1 MRAPPSDLALSLA
14 AYELYG
20 SSAPT
25 YPPWAAR
32 ALRWRDAARWNESRS
47 RFLFGRV
54 WGDGVLFSEHA
65 RRFGRSRNWSLV
77 RDSSLR
83 HCLRRFGPPAPCAR
97 RALPAVRRGR
107 YRRWRRV
114 EITKQAS
121 KSGYLLYNI
130 NNEETRATRSPSM
143 RRSSFDDA
151 LATRYTLYDGAMTR
165 CLCVRR
171 SRVDAVGP
179 ANCPF
184 CVDFCSACHVSP
196 VFPISRFV
204 PSVRETKV
212 VFGWPPLFG
221 CKGTRSLYA
230 WGRREHG
237 TQARLGIE
245 AFAG

>member
-1 MRAPPSDLALSLA
+1 MGGAALARRGAVERVSEPLSFRASLGRRSTLFRACAPFWAVTKSVAGPRFVSSTLSSEVWTAGAVRAPRPS
-14 AYELYG
+14 G
-20 SSAPT
+20 GAP
-25 YPPWAAR
+25 R
-32 ALRWRDAARWNESRS
+32 A
-47 RFLFGRV
+47 
-54 WGDGVLFSEHA
+54 
-65 RRFGRSRNWSLV
+65 
-77 RDSSLR
+77 
-83 HCLRRFGPPAPCAR
+83 
-97 RALPAVRRGR
+97 R

-130 NNEETRATRSPSM
+130 IM
-143 RRSSFDDA
+143 RRRERRAPRRCVDRASTTRWRRA
-151 LATRYTLYDGAMTR
+151 RRYTLYDGAMTR

>member
-1 MRAPPSDLALSLA
+1 MGGARAALARRGAVERVSEPLSFRASLGRRSTLFRACAPFWAVTKLVAGPRFVSSTLSSEVWTAGAVRAPRPSGGAPRAVSAMA
-14 AYELYG
+14 AC
-20 SSAPT
+20 
-25 YPPWAAR
+25 
-32 ALRWRDAARWNESRS
+32 
-47 RFLFGRV
+47 
-54 WGDGVLFSEHA
+54 GD
-65 RRFGRSRNWSLV
+65 N
-77 RDSSLR
+77 
-83 HCLRRFGPPAPCAR
+83 
-97 RALPAVRRGR
+97 
-107 YRRWRRV
+107 
-114 EITKQAS
+114 KAS
-121 KSGYLLYNI
+121 KQVGILALLYNI
-130 NNEETRATRSPSM
+130 IM
-143 RRSSFDDA
+143 RRRERRAPRRCVDRASTTRWRRA
-151 LATRYTLYDGAMTR
+151 RRYTLYDGAMTR

-179 ANCPF
+179 ADCPF

-204 PSVRETKV
+204 PSGRETIV

>member
-1 MRAPPSDLALSLA
+1 MGGARAALARLGAVERVSEPLSFRASLGRRSTLFRACAPFWAVTKLVAGPRFVSSTLSSEVWTAGTVRAPRPS
-14 AYELYG
+14 G
-20 SSAPT
+20 GAP
-25 YPPWAAR
+25 R
-32 ALRWRDAARWNESRS
+32 A
-47 RFLFGRV
+47 
-54 WGDGVLFSEHA
+54 
-65 RRFGRSRNWSLV
+65 
-77 RDSSLR
+77 
-83 HCLRRFGPPAPCAR
+83 
-97 RALPAVRRGR
+97 R

-114 EITKQAS
+114 ERTKQAS

-130 NNEETRATRSPSM
+130 IM
-143 RRSSFDDA
+143 RRRERRAPRRCVDRASTTRWRRA
-151 LATRYTLYDGAMTR
+151 RRYTLYDGAMTR

>member
-1 MRAPPSDLALSLA
+1 MSCTARRLRPIRHGRRARCAGATRRGGTSLGA
-14 AYELYG
+14 A
-20 SSAPT
+20 
-25 YPPWAAR
+25 
-32 ALRWRDAARWNESRS
+32 
-47 RFLFGRV
+47 
-54 WGDGVLFSEHA
+54 LFSGEFGATEYRYSFQQA
-65 RRFGRSRNWSLV
+65 RRFGRSRNRSLV

-130 NNEETRATRSPSM
+130 IM
-143 RRSSFDDA
+143 RRRERRAPRRCVDRASTTRWRRA
-151 LATRYTLYDGAMTR
+151 RRYTLYDGAMTR

-221 CKGTRSLYA
+221 C
-230 WGRREHG
+230 
-237 TQARLGIE
+237 
-245 AFAG
+245 

>member
-1 MRAPPSDLALSLA
+1 MSRARAMRAPPSDLALSLA

-54 WGDGVLFSEHA
+54 WGDGVLFSDHA
-65 RRFGRSRNWSLV
+65 RRFGRSKSVAGPRFVSSTLSSEVWTAGTV
-77 RDSSLR
+77 R
-83 HCLRRFGPPAPCAR
+83 APRPSGGAP
-97 RALPAVRRGR
+97 RAR

-151 LATRYTLYDGAMTR
+151 LATR
-165 CLCVRR
+165 
-171 SRVDAVGP
+171 
-179 ANCPF
+179 
-184 CVDFCSACHVSP
+184 
-196 VFPISRFV
+196 
-204 PSVRETKV
+204 
-212 VFGWPPLFG
+212 
-221 CKGTRSLYA
+221 
-230 WGRREHG
+230 
-237 TQARLGIE
+237 
-245 AFAG
+245 

>member
-1 MRAPPSDLALSLA
+1 MSRARAMRAPPSDLALSLA

-54 WGDGVLFSEHA
+54 WGDGVPGTLFRACAPFWAVTKLVAGPRFVSSTLSSEVWTA
-65 RRFGRSRNWSLV
+65 GTV
-77 RDSSLR
+77 R
-83 HCLRRFGPPAPCAR
+83 APRPSGGAP
-97 RALPAVRRGR
+97 RAR

-151 LATRYTLYDGAMTR
+151 LATR
-165 CLCVRR
+165 
-171 SRVDAVGP
+171 
-179 ANCPF
+179 
-184 CVDFCSACHVSP
+184 
-196 VFPISRFV
+196 
-204 PSVRETKV
+204 
-212 VFGWPPLFG
+212 
-221 CKGTRSLYA
+221 
-230 WGRREHG
+230 
-237 TQARLGIE
+237 
-245 AFAG
+245 

>member
-32 ALRWRDAARWNESRS
+32 SLARRGAVERVSEPLSFRAS
-47 RFLFGRV
+47 LGRRT
-54 WGDGVLFSEHA
+54 EHA
-65 RRFGRSRNWSLV
+65 RRFGRSRNRSLV
-77 RDSSLR
+77 RESSLR

-130 NNEETRATRSPSM
+130 IM
-143 RRSSFDDA
+143 RRRERRAPRRCVDRASTTRWRRA
-151 LATRYTLYDGAMTR
+151 RRYTLYDGAMTR

-221 CKGTRSLYA
+221 C
-230 WGRREHG
+230 
-237 TQARLGIE
+237 
-245 AFAG
+245 

>member
-25 YPPWAAR
+25 YPPWA

-130 NNEETRATRSPSM
+130 IM
-143 RRSSFDDA
+143 RRRERRAPRRCVDRASTTRWRRA
-151 LATRYTLYDGAMTR
+151 RRYTLYDGAMTR

-221 CKGTRSLYA
+221 C
-230 WGRREHG
+230 
-237 TQARLGIE
+237 
-245 AFAG
+245 

>member
-1 MRAPPSDLALSLA
+1 MGGARAALARRGAVERVSEPLSFRASLGRRSTLFRACAPFWAVTKSVAGPRFVSSTLSSEVWTAGTVRAPRPS
-14 AYELYG
+14 G
-20 SSAPT
+20 GAP
-25 YPPWAAR
+25 R
-32 ALRWRDAARWNESRS
+32 A
-47 RFLFGRV
+47 
-54 WGDGVLFSEHA
+54 
-65 RRFGRSRNWSLV
+65 
-77 RDSSLR
+77 
-83 HCLRRFGPPAPCAR
+83 
-97 RALPAVRRGR
+97 R